1 MSKQYLNQ
9 DKMQVLKSVWN
20 YDSFRENQAEAIEDL
35 ISLKK
40 DILFLA
46 STGLGKALVFQLP
59 SLVTEGT
66 AIVVSP
72 LLSLMQDQVAD
83 TTKLGIR
90 SATYNSTV
98 GKRNKKIILDQ
109 LKNNEL
115 DLLYIAPESLL
126 NVELTDYIKE
136 HVNVSYLAFD
146 EAHCFL
152 KSTLV
157 NTDKGDLSFK
167 ELFDLQENN
176 KELPKALSQSSD
188 NNCCFEQ
195 ITKIFKNKSSDMLKI
210 TLEDNSYFKV
220 TKNHSIFTTKG
231 EVLAK
236 DLDIENTLI
245 SVPENLKIISISNYK
260 HSEEYLYDLEVE
272 NTHNYFVK
280 TTVSKKT
287 PTEESYILV
296 HNCISSYGHDF
307 RPKYKQ
313 VSTLRSIFNVPVI
326 ALTATA
332 DKYTV
337 EDIKKTLKFNQNNF
351 EFVEYNQNL
360 DRPNLHYNVIKKVG
374 DGFKQITH
382 ILDSYDKDSSGII
395 YCTTK
400 KQTEEL
406 AYKLYKKGYKVK
418 AYHSAVKKNEKEQI
432 LTEWLENKLQIVI
445 ATSAFGTGINKP
457 DTKFVICTTLTP
469 TVEDLVQSL
478 GRAGRDG
485 SDTYVY
491 LLHSP
496 EDIKLIKWM
505 IKNTNLPMS
514 QLENKLT
521 KLQDVQKIVN
531 SKDCIRK
538 QLLSYFN
545 QEYPKENCE
554 SCSNCVKSIPL

>member
-167 ELFDLQENN
+167 ELFDLQENS
-176 KELPKALSQSSD
+176 KELPKALSQTSD
-188 NNCCFEQ
+188 NNCSFEQ
-195 ITKIFKNKSSDMLKI
+195 IVKVFKNKSSDMLKI
-210 TLEDNSYFKV
+210 TLEDNSHFKV

-236 DLDIENTLI
+236 DLDIEDILI
-245 SVPENLKIISISNYK
+245 SIPENLKIISISNYK

-280 TTVSKKT
+280 TIVPKKT

-374 DGFKQITH
+374 DGFKQINH

-432 LTEWLENKLQIVI
+432 LTEWLENKLQIVV

-531 SKDCIRK
+531 SKNCIRK

-545 QEYPKENCE
+545 QEYPEENCE

>member
-98 GKRNKKIILDQ
+98 GKKNKKIILDQ

-167 ELFDLQENN
+167 ELFDLQENS
-176 KELPKALSQSSD
+176 KELPKALSQTSD
-188 NNCCFEQ
+188 NNCSFEQ
-195 ITKIFKNKSSDMLKI
+195 IVKVFKNKSSDMLKI

-236 DLDIENTLI
+236 DLDIEDVLI
-245 SVPENLKIISISNYK
+245 SIPENLKIISISNYK

-280 TTVSKKT
+280 TIVPKKT

-374 DGFKQITH
+374 DGFKQINH

-432 LTEWLENKLQIVI
+432 LTEWLENKLQIVV

-531 SKDCIRK
+531 SKNCIRK

-545 QEYPKENCE
+545 QEYPEDNCE

>member
-98 GKRNKKIILDQ
+98 GKKNKKIILDQ

-167 ELFDLQENN
+167 ELFDLQENS
-176 KELPKALSQSSD
+176 KELPKALSQTSD
-188 NNCCFEQ
+188 NNCSFEQ
-195 ITKIFKNKSSDMLKI
+195 IVKVFKNKSSDMLKI
-210 TLEDNSYFKV
+210 TLEDNSHFKV

-236 DLDIENTLI
+236 DLDIEDILI
-245 SVPENLKIISISNYK
+245 SIPENLKIISISNYK

-432 LTEWLENKLQIVI
+432 LTEWLENKLQIVV

-531 SKDCIRK
+531 SKNCIRK

-545 QEYPKENCE
+545 QEYPEDNCE

>member
-98 GKRNKKIILDQ
+98 GKKNKKIILDQ

-167 ELFDLQENN
+167 ELFDLQENS
-176 KELPKALSQSSD
+176 KELPKALSQTSD
-188 NNCCFEQ
+188 NNCSFEQ
-195 ITKIFKNKSSDMLKI
+195 IVKVFKNKSSDMLKI

-236 DLDIENTLI
+236 DLDIEDILI
-245 SVPENLKIISISNYK
+245 SIPENLKIISISNYK

-280 TTVSKKT
+280 TIVPKKT

-374 DGFKQITH
+374 DGFKQINH

-432 LTEWLENKLQIVI
+432 LTEWLENKLQIVV

-531 SKDCIRK
+531 SKNCIRK

-545 QEYPKENCE
+545 QEYPEENCE

>member
-1 MSKQYLNQ
+1 MNREQAES
-9 DKMQVLKSVWN
+9 VLKRIFKHSKFHNEQW
-20 YDSFRENQAEAIEDL
+20 ETIEKILKGEKVLL
-35 ISLKK
+35 IEKTGFGKSLC
-40 DILFLA
+40 FQFPA
-46 STGLGKALVFQLP
+46 VVF
-59 SLVTEGT
+59 SGT
-66 AIVVSP
+66 TVIFSP
-72 LLSLMQDQVAD
+72 LIALMRDQV
-83 TTKLGIR
+83 KKLKSLGI
-90 SATYNSTV
+90 SAECINSEQSPEQNSQIIDSAKQ
-98 GKRNKKIILDQ
+98 GKIKI
-109 LKNNEL
+109 
-115 DLLYIAPESLL
+115 LYIAPERQENSEWIEATRQMKLSM
-126 NVELTDYIKE
+126 V
-136 HVNVSYLAFD
+136 VVD
-146 EAHCFL
+146 EAHCI
-152 KSTLV
+152 
-157 NTDKGDLSFK
+157 
-167 ELFDLQENN
+167 
-176 KELPKALSQSSD
+176 SQ
-188 NNCCFEQ
+188 
-195 ITKIFKNKSSDMLKI
+195 
-210 TLEDNSYFKV
+210 
-220 TKNHSIFTTKG
+220 
-231 EVLAK
+231 
-236 DLDIENTLI
+236 
-245 SVPENLKIISISNYK
+245 
-260 HSEEYLYDLEVE
+260 
-272 NTHNYFVK
+272 
-280 TTVSKKT
+280 
-287 PTEESYILV
+287 
-296 HNCISSYGHDF
+296 YGNDF

-313 VSTLRSIFNVPVI
+313 VAVLREFFNVPCI

-332 DKYTV
+332 DSKTV

-374 DGFKQITH
+374 DGFKQINH

-531 SKDCIRK
+531 SKNCIRK

-545 QEYPKENCE
+545 QEYPEENCE

>member
-98 GKRNKKIILDQ
+98 GKKNKKIILDQ

-167 ELFDLQENN
+167 ELFDLQENS
-176 KELPKALSQSSD
+176 KELPKALSQTSD
-188 NNCCFEQ
+188 NNCSFEQ
-195 ITKIFKNKSSDMLKI
+195 IVKVFKNKSSDMLKI
-210 TLEDNSYFKV
+210 TLEDNSHFKV

-236 DLDIENTLI
+236 DLDIEDILI
-245 SVPENLKIISISNYK
+245 SIPENLKIISISNYK

-280 TTVSKKT
+280 TIVPKKT

-374 DGFKQITH
+374 DGFKQINH

-432 LTEWLENKLQIVI
+432 LTGWLENKLQIVV

-485 SDTYVY
+485 FDTYVY

-531 SKDCIRK
+531 SKNCIRK

-545 QEYPKENCE
+545 QEYPEDNCE

>member
-98 GKRNKKIILDQ
+98 GKKNKKIILDQ

-167 ELFDLQENN
+167 ELFDLQENS
-176 KELPKALSQSSD
+176 KELPKALSQTSD
-188 NNCCFEQ
+188 NNCSFEQ
-195 ITKIFKNKSSDMLKI
+195 IVKVFKNKSSDMLKI
-210 TLEDNSYFKV
+210 TLEDNSHFKV

-236 DLDIENTLI
+236 DLDIEDILI
-245 SVPENLKIISISNYK
+245 SIPENLKIISISNYK

-351 EFVEYNQNL
+351 EFIEYNQNL

-374 DGFKQITH
+374 DGFKQIIH

-531 SKDCIRK
+531 SKNCIRK

-545 QEYPKENCE
+545 QEYPEENCE

>member
-98 GKRNKKIILDQ
+98 GKKNKKIILDQ

-167 ELFDLQENN
+167 ELFDLQENS
-176 KELPKALSQSSD
+176 KELPKALSQTSD
-188 NNCCFEQ
+188 NNCSFEQ
-195 ITKIFKNKSSDMLKI
+195 IVKVFKNKSSDMLKI
-210 TLEDNSYFKV
+210 TLEDNSHFKV

-236 DLDIENTLI
+236 DLDIEDILI
-245 SVPENLKIISISNYK
+245 SIPENLKIISISNYK

-280 TTVSKKT
+280 TIVPKKT

-374 DGFKQITH
+374 DGFKQINH

-432 LTEWLENKLQIVI
+432 LTEWLENKLQIVV

-531 SKDCIRK
+531 SKNCIRK

-545 QEYPKENCE
+545 QEYPEENCE

>member
-98 GKRNKKIILDQ
+98 GKKNKKIILDQ

-157 NTDKGDLSFK
+157 STDKGDLSFK

-188 NNCCFEQ
+188 NNCSFEQ
-195 ITKIFKNKSSDMLKI
+195 IVKVFKNKSSDMLKI
-210 TLEDNSYFKV
+210 TLEDNSHFKV

-236 DLDIENTLI
+236 DLDIEDILI
-245 SVPENLKIISISNYK
+245 SIPENLKIISISNYK

-280 TTVSKKT
+280 TIVPKKT

-374 DGFKQITH
+374 DGFKQINH

-432 LTEWLENKLQIVI
+432 LTEWLENKLQIVV

-531 SKDCIRK
+531 SKNCIRK

-545 QEYPKENCE
+545 QEYPEDNCE

>member
-1 MSKQYLNQ
+1 M
-9 DKMQVLKSVWN
+9 
-20 YDSFRENQAEAIEDL
+20 
-35 ISLKK
+35 
-40 DILFLA
+40 
-46 STGLGKALVFQLP
+46 
-59 SLVTEGT
+59 
-66 AIVVSP
+66 
-72 LLSLMQDQVAD
+72 
-83 TTKLGIR
+83 
-90 SATYNSTV
+90 
-98 GKRNKKIILDQ
+98 
-109 LKNNEL
+109 
-115 DLLYIAPESLL
+115 
-126 NVELTDYIKE
+126 
-136 HVNVSYLAFD
+136 
-146 EAHCFL
+146 
-152 KSTLV
+152 
-157 NTDKGDLSFK
+157 
-167 ELFDLQENN
+167 
-176 KELPKALSQSSD
+176 
-188 NNCCFEQ
+188 
-195 ITKIFKNKSSDMLKI
+195 
-210 TLEDNSYFKV
+210 
-220 TKNHSIFTTKG
+220 
-231 EVLAK
+231 
-236 DLDIENTLI
+236 
-245 SVPENLKIISISNYK
+245 
-260 HSEEYLYDLEVE
+260 YDLEVE

-280 TTVSKKT
+280 TIVPKKT

-374 DGFKQITH
+374 DGFKQINH

-432 LTEWLENKLQIVI
+432 LTEWLENKLQIVV

-531 SKDCIRK
+531 SKNCIRK

-545 QEYPKENCE
+545 QEYPEENCE

>member
-98 GKRNKKIILDQ
+98 GKKNKKIILDQ

-176 KELPKALSQSSD
+176 KELPKALSQSSE

-210 TLEDNSYFKV
+210 TLEDNSHFKV

-236 DLDIENTLI
+236 DLDIEDILI
-245 SVPENLKIISISNYK
+245 SIPENLKIISISNYK

-280 TTVSKKT
+280 TIVPKKI

-351 EFVEYNQNL
+351 CPQN
-360 DRPNLHYNVIKKVG
+360 V
-374 DGFKQITH
+374 QIT
-382 ILDSYDKDSSGII
+382 L
-395 YCTTK
+395 
-400 KQTEEL
+400 
-406 AYKLYKKGYKVK
+406 
-418 AYHSAVKKNEKEQI
+418 
-432 LTEWLENKLQIVI
+432 
-445 ATSAFGTGINKP
+445 
-457 DTKFVICTTLTP
+457 
-469 TVEDLVQSL
+469 
-478 GRAGRDG
+478 
-485 SDTYVY
+485 
-491 LLHSP
+491 
-496 EDIKLIKWM
+496 
-505 IKNTNLPMS
+505 
-514 QLENKLT
+514 
-521 KLQDVQKIVN
+521 
-531 SKDCIRK
+531 
-538 QLLSYFN
+538 
-545 QEYPKENCE
+545 
-554 SCSNCVKSIPL
+554 VKSIQ